1 MKRFNSIYAIF
12 YTYENPKFLFDF
24 PSFSFPAILFFFF
37 IMNAMVYLYMTNSFR
52 SILWVKFFSHQQTK
66 KKIDVRICIIN
77 IRTKPYL
84 YYHCSTEGKM
94 FFFFEKKNYN
104 IYLSTDHNEVIL
116 QFNQLFSIEAIR
128 FFLIEIVFWKIIQCW
143 KKNIYFHHH
152 QSLIHEFCSIN
163 AAKFSQEGENYNR
176 AIYQLKSISERYLCI
191 TFFHKKKLKNNNK
204 LRAQNLLILRS
215 IMYPHS
221 ENWLDSIFFNSF
233 S

>member
-1 MKRFNSIYAIF
+1 MFYKLHYESLLQISGFVIIKKFQWNASIQ
-12 YTYENPKFLFDF
+12 
-24 PSFSFPAILFFFF
+24 
-37 IMNAMVYLYMTNSFR
+37 YMPY
-52 SILWVKFFSHQQTK
+52 SIHTKTQNFFSISHLFHFLLSYFLRFIQINIVSQIFFSSADE

-77 IRTKPYL
+77 IRLSIRNHTYIIIVRLKEKCSSFL
-84 YYHCSTEGKM
+84 KKKYHIM
-94 FFFFEKKNYN
+94 
-104 IYLSTDHNEVIL
+104 YLSTDHNEVIL

-191 TFFHKKKLKNNNK
+191 TFF
-204 LRAQNLLILRS
+204 
-215 IMYPHS
+215 P
-221 ENWLDSIFFNSF
+221 
-233 S
+233 

>member
-1 MKRFNSIYAIF
+1 M
-12 YTYENPKFLFDF
+12 L
-24 PSFSFPAILFFFF
+24 
-37 IMNAMVYLYMTNSFR
+37 
-52 SILWVKFFSHQQTK
+52 
-66 KKIDVRICIIN
+66 
-77 IRTKPYL
+77 
-84 YYHCSTEGKM
+84 
-94 FFFFEKKNYN
+94 
-104 IYLSTDHNEVIL
+104 
-116 QFNQLFSIEAIR
+116 
-128 FFLIEIVFWKIIQCW
+128 

-221 ENWLDSIFFNSF
+221 EN
-233 S
+233 

>member
-1 MKRFNSIYAIF
+1 M
-12 YTYENPKFLFDF
+12 
-24 PSFSFPAILFFFF
+24 
-37 IMNAMVYLYMTNSFR
+37 
-52 SILWVKFFSHQQTK
+52 WVKFFSHQQTK

-77 IRTKPYL
+77 IRLSIRNHTYIIIVRLKEKCSSFL
-84 YYHCSTEGKM
+84 KKKYHI
-94 FFFFEKKNYN
+94 

-116 QFNQLFSIEAIR
+116 QFNQLFSIKAIR

-143 KKNIYFHHH
+143 KKKYFHHH

-204 LRAQNLLILRS
+204 LRTQNLLILRS
-215 IMYPHS
+215 IMRI
-221 ENWLDSIFFNSF
+221 D
-233 S
+233 